1 MPNRIILLNNK
12 PVIARFVGDKQVY
25 GHMGSFWIQRTAETA
40 QYISSTKNLILGL
53 DKELPE
59 TSATIGA
66 ITFLGKTFKPLSS
79 AYYKESQEAG
89 SVKTSFTKRLDVYA
103 SRYNSVSNGWLDFFK
118 ANIPILIRLDSVVR
132 LIGLTISPYGPRQ
145 FKAKYG
151 QQLQGAKGIWC
162 NGEIILFDKVQS
174 IYNVYYL
181 VTVQSEYLTAYE
193 RILSRGNLNDM
204 KCFLILDEVR
214 V

>member
-40 QYISSTKNLILGL
+40 QYLSSAKNLILGL
-53 DKELPE
+53 DKELPG

-79 AYYKESQEAG
+79 SYYTESQEAG
-89 SVKTSFTKRLDVYA
+89 SIKTSFTKRLDVYV
-103 SRYNSVSNGWLDFFK
+103 SRYNSVSDGWLDFFK
-118 ANIPILIRLDSVVR
+118 ANTPILMRLDSVVR
-132 LIGLTISPYGPRQ
+132 LIVLTISPYGLRQ
-145 FKAKYG
+145 FKTNSKL
-151 QQLQGAKGIWC
+151 LQGAKGIWC
-162 NGEIILFDKVQS
+162 NGEIIIFDKVQS

-193 RILSRGNLNDM
+193 RILSRGNLKDM